1 MSMVQVVHLSLGDFK
16 QKPVIPT
23 VQNDTNRVLKMIVD
37 DFMLTN
43 EMTGKLAFKRSDGTF
58 YETAAE
64 INLYD
69 NSFSAVLDQALTQQ
83 GETLAQLK
91 ISNGTLV
98 SSLGFIIFV
107 EQDTSGVVTPQ
118 EGVSLEQAITQC
130 EQVANQAQEMLNTGR
145 GLAQYWKQYTDPSM
159 SAALIAR
166 ARTYPATFPEPDV
179 GDITFTKSGVIL
191 QVTSTADLFIRYKV
205 IGNLLTDTT
214 LSISKQPADAKA
226 VGDAIMELQE
236 SIAELKQAIT
246 QEG

>member
-37 DFMLTN
+37 DFTLTN

-58 YETAAE
+58 CETAAE
-64 INLYD
+64 INLSD
-69 NSFSAVLDQALTQQ
+69 NSFSAILDQALTQP

-118 EGVSLEQAITQC
+118 EGVSLEEAITQC

-159 SAALIAR
+159 SATLILR
-166 ARTYPATFPEPDV
+166 ARTYPATFPDPSE
-179 GDITFTKSGVIL
+179 GDITFTEGGVIL
-191 QVTSTADLFIRYKV
+191 QVKNASGQFIQYKV
-205 IGNLLTDTT
+205 VGNLLTDTT

-226 VGDAIMELQE
+226 VGDAIRELQE
-236 SIAELKQAIT
+236 SIAELRQVIA
-246 QEG
+246 QEV